1 VIDDASCVQFGN
13 TCYCNSVLQA
23 LYHCVPFRQLIDS
36 YPNPTPS
43 TIPAGPT
50 ATEIAE
56 TFKAI
61 EANGGKVP
69 GYEHLYPDAQG
80 SNAANGQGE
89 ETGETV
95 EKTPNKARWSMGMGR
110 KQSSAVLPTPTSPP
124 PASRGNLTRLNTNG
138 AGSGAAGAGE
148 PASPLSPGATASTLP
163 PTRQPTLSTPVPPRD
178 PNLPPASV
186 LSAVQSLFNYIDS
199 SPPHP
204 PPPPKPPQEKPPGAE
219 TTGGTTLFN
228 PHNPDRPFVRG
239 GGPHGAGTMGKGVVK
254 PEELVRAVKR
264 ENELFRGNMHQD
276 AHEFLGWMLNKIAED
291 VEELEKSM
299 GREEREEREKRLGGL
314 KRYGLGMGEGGGGK
328 TLVHQLFEGL
338 LTNET
343 RCLTCET
350 VSPGVAA
357 GCLHIVPTLSF
368 RMVLRR
374 ARPRRGTNL
383 SSTFPSISSKTR
395 PSPRV

>member
-1 VIDDASCVQFGN
+1 
-13 TCYCNSVLQA
+13 
-23 LYHCVPFRQLIDS
+23 
-36 YPNPTPS
+36 
-43 TIPAGPT
+43 
-50 ATEIAE
+50 
-56 TFKAI
+56 
-61 EANGGKVP
+61 
-69 GYEHLYPDAQG
+69 
-80 SNAANGQGE
+80 
-89 ETGETV
+89 
-95 EKTPNKARWSMGMGR
+95 
-110 KQSSAVLPTPTSPP
+110 
-124 PASRGNLTRLNTNG
+124 
-138 AGSGAAGAGE
+138 
-148 PASPLSPGATASTLP
+148 
-163 PTRQPTLSTPVPPRD
+163 
-178 PNLPPASV
+178 
-186 LSAVQSLFNYIDS
+186 
-199 SPPHP
+199 
-204 PPPPKPPQEKPPGAE
+204 
-219 TTGGTTLFN
+219 
-228 PHNPDRPFVRG
+228 
-239 GGPHGAGTMGKGVVK
+239 MGKGVVK

-350 VSPGVAA
+350 VSPGVVA
-357 GCLHIVPTLSF
+357 GCLLVVTALSF

-374 ARPRRGTNL
+374 ARPRQGTNP